1 MTLEVAMAFKIR
13 RADYFYCAIQNQPG
27 EGYKLL
33 SELADLGVNL
43 LAFTEVPVGPTRT
56 QLTLFPN
63 DNGNLTSAAKKAG
76 LRLDGP
82 HPALLVNGDD
92 ELGALAEIREKL
104 YDADVNVYA
113 STGVTDGEGSYGYV
127 MYVKGDEIDRAARIL
142 EV

>member
-1 MTLEVAMAFKIR
+1 
-13 RADYFYCAIQNQPG
+13 
-27 EGYKLL
+27 
-33 SELADLGVNL
+33 
-43 LAFTEVPVGPTRT
+43 
-56 QLTLFPN
+56 
-63 DNGNLTSAAKKAG
+63 
-76 LRLDGP
+76 
-82 HPALLVNGDD
+82 VNGDD